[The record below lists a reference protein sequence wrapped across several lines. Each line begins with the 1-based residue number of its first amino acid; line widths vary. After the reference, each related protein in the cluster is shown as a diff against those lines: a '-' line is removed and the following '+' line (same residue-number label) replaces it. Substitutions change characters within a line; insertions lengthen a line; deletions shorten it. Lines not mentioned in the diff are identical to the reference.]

1 MKMKEIKL
9 KKKILKMKKSVIS
22 FENIL
27 GLVFALL
34 ILFEFK
40 FESGIRNMM
49 NSHAGMILSFVVL
62 ILLFIYMNPIVGLLF
77 LIVIYENVKTNAMF
91 NHSTEANKQNILNK
105 LNLANDQFK
114 DSKDNVEYSVIHKMA
129 PIVKKPENMNA
140 NFIPHIN
147 DTIPFNDV

>member
-1 MKMKEIKL
+1 
-9 KKKILKMKKSVIS
+9 MKKSVIS

-77 LIVIYENVKTNAMF
+77 LIVIYENVKFFEYIN
-91 NHSTEANKQNILNK
+91 
-105 LNLANDQFK
+105 NLFCHNRTCRT
-114 DSKDNVEYSVIHKMA
+114 SYEI
-129 PIVKKPENMNA
+129 I
-140 NFIPHIN
+140 
-147 DTIPFNDV
+147 

>member
-77 LIVIYENVKTNAMF
+77 LIVIYENVKTNFLAYPI
-91 NHSTEANKQNILNK
+91 ILNTK
-105 LNLANDQFK
+105 SLNVSIIIF
-114 DSKDNVEYSVIHKMA
+114 
-129 PIVKKPENMNA
+129 
-140 NFIPHIN
+140 FG
-147 DTIPFNDV
+147 